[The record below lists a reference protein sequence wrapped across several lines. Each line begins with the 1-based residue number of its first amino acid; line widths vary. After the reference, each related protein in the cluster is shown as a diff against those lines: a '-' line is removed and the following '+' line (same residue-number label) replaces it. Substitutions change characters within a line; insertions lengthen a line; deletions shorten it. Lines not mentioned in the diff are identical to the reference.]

1 MEFDSNKQVT
11 LTKYWN
17 NFYQKKKNVSLAY
30 FSYLLRILKKKIKNI
45 IGYKVNIQKIKEI
58 VDFSYYSFQ
67 KEPIIINLR
76 NKEIEKILI
85 DVYKKNDLNYSGYDH
100 IKYINEYEKIY
111 RESPVK
117 HLGSGFGFNE
127 GLYLFSLLKI
137 TNPTDVIESGVMRG
151 FSTYIIEKA
160 TNENAR
166 IHCYDI
172 SFNRLEYKSKK
183 AIYNN
188 CDISEKDPSLLSN
201 NLFALWDDHVSHYD
215 RLQYSF
221 AKKIK
226 YNLFD
231 DDLGFLNFHSDG
243 WPPIPSLQMILNLNK
258 ELLNKST
265 LEWISQNRLGIINLD
280 ELKKIKIDKKTIN
293 YTLLSDLFD
302 ITGYKNHSRTS
313 FVTLT
318 EI

>member
-17 NFYQKKKNVSLAY
+17 NFFQRKKNVSLNY

-45 IGYKVNIQKIKEI
+45 IGYKINIQKIKEI
-58 VDFSYYSFQ
+58 IDFSFYSYQ
-67 KEPIIINLR
+67 KNPIIIDLR

-85 DVYKKNDLNYSGYDH
+85 DVYKKNNLNYSGHDH

-111 RESPVK
+111 RESPVR

-127 GLYLFSLLKI
+127 GLYLFNLLKI
-137 TNPTDVIESGVMRG
+137 INPTDVIESGVMRG
-151 FSTYIIEKA
+151 FSTYVIEKA
-160 TNENAR
+160 TNEKTR

-172 SFNRLEYKSKK
+172 SFNRLEYKSKR

-188 CDISEKDPSLLSN
+188 CDISKKDPLLLSD

-221 AKKIK
+221 SKKIK

-231 DDLGFLNFHSDG
+231 DDLSFLNFHSDG
-243 WPPIPSLQMILNLNK
+243 WPPIPTLQMMLNFKN
-258 ELLNKST
+258 ELLNQNSI
-265 LEWISQNRLGIINLD
+265 EWISQNRLGIINL
-280 ELKKIKIDKKTIN
+280 EEFKKIKIDQTKIS
-293 YTLLSDLFD
+293 YTLLLELFD

-318 EI
+318 

>member
-17 NFYQKKKNVSLAY
+17 NFYQKKKAVSLNY
-30 FSYLLRILKKKIKNI
+30 FSYLIRILKKKIKNI
-45 IGYKVNIQKIKEI
+45 IGYKINIQKIKEI
-58 VDFSYYSFQ
+58 VDSSYYSYQ
-67 KEPIIINLR
+67 KDPIIINLR

-127 GLYLFSLLKI
+127 GMYLFNLLKI
-137 TNPTDVIESGVMRG
+137 INPTDVIESGVMRG

>member
-30 FSYLLRILKKKIKNI
+30 FSYLLRILKKRIKNI

-85 DVYKKNDLNYSGYDH
+85 DVYKKNNLNYSGYDH

-280 ELKKIKIDKKTIN
+280 ELKKIKIDKKKIN

-302 ITGYKNHSRTS
+302 ITGYKNHSKTS

>member
-1 MEFDSNKQVT
+1 MEFDSNKQIT

-17 NFYQKKKNVSLAY
+17 NFNQKKKNISLTF
-30 FSYLLRILKKKIKNI
+30 FSFLIRILKKKIKNI
-45 IGYKVNIQKIKEI
+45 IGYKINIQKINEI
-58 VDFSYYSFQ
+58 VDASYYSYQ
-67 KEPIIINLR
+67 KDPFIINLR
-76 NKEIEKILI
+76 NKELEKIFI
-85 DVYKKNDLNYSGYDH
+85 NIYKKNNLNYLEHDH

-127 GLYLFSLLKI
+127 GLYLFNLLKI

-160 TNENAR
+160 TNENTR

-188 CDISEKDPSLLSN
+188 CDITKKDPILLSD

-231 DDLGFLNFHSDG
+231 DDLSFLNFHSDG
-243 WPPIPSLQMILNLNK
+243 WPPIPSLQMMLNFNN
-258 ELLNKST
+258 ELLNKSS
-265 LEWISQNRLGIINLD
+265 LEWISQNRLGILNL
-280 ELKKIKIDKKTIN
+280 EEFKRIKIDEKKIN

-302 ITGYKNHSRTS
+302 ITGYKNHSKTS
-313 FVTLT
+313 FVVQN
-318 EI
+318 

>member
-17 NFYQKKKNVSLAY
+17 NFYQKKKNVSLVY

>member
-45 IGYKVNIQKIKEI
+45 IGYKINIQKIKEI
-58 VDFSYYSFQ
+58 VDFGYYSFQ

-100 IKYINEYEKIY
+100 IKYINEYEKVY

-137 TNPTDVIESGVMRG
+137 TNPTDVIESVVMRG

>member
-17 NFYQKKKNVSLAY
+17 NFNQIKKNLTLSY
-30 FSYLLRILKKKIKNI
+30 FSHLLRIFKKKIKNI
-45 IGYKVNIQKIKEI
+45 IGYKINIQRIEEI
-58 VDFSYYSFQ
+58 IDFSYHSYQ
-67 KEPIIINLR
+67 KDDFIINLR
-76 NKEIEKILI
+76 NIEIEKILLN
-85 DVYKKNDLNYSGYDH
+85 VYKKNNLNYLGHNH

-117 HLGSGFGFNE
+117 HLGSGFSFNE
-127 GLYLFSLLKI
+127 GLYLFNLLKI
-137 TNPTDVIESGVMRG
+137 INPSDVIESGVMRG

-160 TNENAR
+160 TNENTR

-172 SFNRLEYKSKK
+172 SFNRLEYKSKR

-188 CDISEKDPSLLSN
+188 CDISKKEPILLGN

-215 RLQYSF
+215 RLRYSF

-231 DDLGFLNFHSDG
+231 DDVSFLNFHSDG
-243 WPPIPSLQMILNLNK
+243 WPPIPTLQMMLNFKN
-258 ELLNKST
+258 ELLNKSS
-265 LEWISQNRLGIINLD
+265 LEWISQDRLGVINLQ
-280 ELKKIKIDKKTIN
+280 ELKKINIDQTKIN
-293 YTLLSDLFD
+293 YTLLADLFD
-302 ITGYKNHSRTS
+302 LSGYKSHSKTS
-313 FVTLT
+313 FVTL
-318 EI
+318 I

>member
-17 NFYQKKKNVSLAY
+17 NFYQKKKNFSLAY

>member
-1 MEFDSNKQVT
+1 MEFDNNKQVT
-11 LTKYWN
+11 FTKYWN
-17 NFYQKKKNVSLAY
+17 NFYQKKKDASLNY

-45 IGYKVNIQKIKEI
+45 IGYKINIQKINEI
-58 VDFSYYSFQ
+58 VDFSYHSFQ

-160 TNENAR
+160 TNENTR

-188 CDISEKDPSLLSN
+188 CDISEKDPLLLSN

-231 DDLGFLNFHSDG
+231 DDLSFLNFHSDG

-265 LEWISQNRLGIINLD
+265 FEWISQNRLGIMNLD
-280 ELKKIKIDKKTIN
+280 EFKKIKIDVKKIN
-293 YTLLSDLFD
+293 YTLLSDIFD
-302 ITGYKNHSRTS
+302 VTGYKNHSRTS

>member
-1 MEFDSNKQVT
+1 MEFDSNKQIT

-17 NFYQKKKNVSLAY
+17 NFNQKKNSLKY
-30 FSYLLRILKKKIKNI
+30 FSHLIRILKKNIKNI
-45 IGYKVNIQKIKEI
+45 IPYKINIQKNKKI
-58 VDFSYYSFQ
+58 VDSSYHSYQ
-67 KEPIIINLR
+67 KDPFIINLR
-76 NKEIEKILI
+76 NKELEKIFI
-85 DVYKKNDLNYSGYDH
+85 DIYKKNNLNYLEHDH

-127 GLYLFSLLKI
+127 GLYLFNLLKI
-137 TNPTDVIESGVMRG
+137 TSPTDVIESGVMRG

-160 TNENAR
+160 TNENTR

-183 AIYNN
+183 AIYNK
-188 CDISEKDPSLLSN
+188 CDITKKNPMLLGEN
-201 NLFALWDDHVSHYD
+201 IFALWDDHVSHYD

-221 AKKIK
+221 AKRIK

-231 DDLGFLNFHSDG
+231 DDLSFLNFHSDG
-243 WPPIPSLQMILNLNK
+243 WPPIPSLQMILNFKN
-258 ELLNKST
+258 ELLNKNS
-265 LEWISQNRLGIINLD
+265 LEWISQNRLGIINF
-280 ELKKIKIDKKTIN
+280 EEFKKIKIDMKKIN

-302 ITGYKNHSRTS
+302 ITGYNNHSKTS
-313 FVTLT
+313 FVILN
-318 EI
+318 

>member
-17 NFYQKKKNVSLAY
+17 NFYKKKKNVSLAY

-188 CDISEKDPSLLSN
+188 CDISKKDPPLLSN

-231 DDLGFLNFHSDG
+231 DDLSFLNFHSDG

-280 ELKKIKIDKKTIN
+280 ELKKIKIDKKKIN
-293 YTLLSDLFD
+293 YTLLMDLFD

>member
-30 FSYLLRILKKKIKNI
+30 FSYLLRILKKRIKNI
-45 IGYKVNIQKIKEI
+45 IGYKVNIQKVEEI
-58 VDFSYYSFQ
+58 VDFSFYSFQ
-67 KEPIIINLR
+67 KEPVIINLR

-85 DVYKKNDLNYSGYDH
+85 DVYKKNDLNYLGYDH

>member
-45 IGYKVNIQKIKEI
+45 IGYKVNIQKIKKI
-58 VDFSYYSFQ
+58 VDFSYSSFQ

>member
-58 VDFSYYSFQ
+58 VDFSYSSFQ
-67 KEPIIINLR
+67 KEPVIINLR

-151 FSTYIIEKA
+151 FSTYIIDKA

>member
-58 VDFSYYSFQ
+58 VDFSYSSFQ

-280 ELKKIKIDKKTIN
+280 ELKKINIDKKTIN